1 MRDLTLL
8 LFSPTKLNALAD
20 SGLVVDSQGAWTI
33 RQQIPEPTTLALMG
47 IGLAGIGYRRY
58 RTV

>member
-1 MRDLTLL
+1 MRDLILL

-20 SGLVVDSQGAWTI
+20 SGFVDSQGAWAI